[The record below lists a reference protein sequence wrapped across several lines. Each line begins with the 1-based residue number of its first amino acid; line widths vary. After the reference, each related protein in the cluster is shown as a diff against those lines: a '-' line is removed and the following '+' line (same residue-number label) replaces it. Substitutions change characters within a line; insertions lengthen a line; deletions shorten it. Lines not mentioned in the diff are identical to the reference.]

1 MNKIEVRYIGP
12 RDQWRDH
19 LYGSG
24 LHFTK
29 DQVRAVPYLLGRRL
43 LRHTDL
49 FVVHEPGDAATSA
62 NTDSTVDQHADL
74 LSAGQPAAQD
84 NGQGDATGAEGEA
97 SDDTDEL
104 LDEAERERAQREK
117 EVLDLDAL
125 HREVDQMDF
134 QTLATFAERYG
145 FKLTKQKGLERGRAE
160 VHARIDQF
168 GAV

>member
-1 MNKIEVRYIGP
+1 PDHQGCCGGGSRQGADHRPRRTPGRGVTGDHDAGARCPRFATGASMNKIEVRYIGP

-97 SDDTDEL
+97 SDDTD
-104 LDEAERERAQREK
+104 
-117 EVLDLDAL
+117 
-125 HREVDQMDF
+125 
-134 QTLATFAERYG
+134 
-145 FKLTKQKGLERGRAE
+145 
-160 VHARIDQF
+160 
-168 GAV
+168 